1 MSKKKSCF
9 IVTPIGN
16 SESLTRRRAQ
26 GILDAVIRP
35 LLNQKNIELY
45 VSHEISSQGSITKQI
60 IEHLLQDDLV
70 IANLTELNPNVMYEL
85 AVRHCKR
92 LPAIAIAEEGTSLP
106 FDISDERTIFYK
118 NDMAG
123 AHELKPVL
131 DKAIDLALADDS
143 PDNPVYRVAQSIIIK
158 ESSETISAE
167 KYLMDRMD
175 DIEKLLT
182 DNLRL
187 SNKKIGSSLS
197 SIFDVKVKGT
207 LEACD
212 NFVRTVSNLPMV
224 IEVIDLMAS
233 EKDDNIKTF
242 RIRCINSTSVVKE
255 IESLADDLKLEIV
268 RMRIHFG

>member
-1 MSKKKSCF
+1 MSKQKKCF
-9 IVTPIGN
+9 IVTPIG
-16 SESLTRRRAQ
+16 SGESSTRRRAQ

-35 LLNQKNIELY
+35 LLMEKQIEVH

-60 IEHLLQDDLV
+60 IEHLLKDDLV

-92 LPAIAIAEEGTSLP
+92 LPVVAIAEEGTSLP

-123 AHELKPVL
+123 VHELKPNL
-131 DKAIDLALADDS
+131 DKAIDIALLDMT

-158 ESSETISAE
+158 ESTETPTAE

-187 SNKKIGSSLS
+187 SSKKDVVNKTTQLQI
-197 SIFDVKVKGT
+197 KVKGP
-207 LEACD
+207 LKSHD
-212 NFVRTVSNLPMV
+212 DFMKVISKLSMV
-224 IEVIDLMAS
+224 NEILDLMS
-233 EKDDNIKTF
+233 DRKHDDIKSY
-242 RIRCINSTSVVKE
+242 RIISDNPAFLVKE
-255 IESLADDLKLEIV
+255 IEIIAANVGLEV
-268 RMRIHFG
+268 VAMRVQLF